1 MHTEW
6 NPKARSASIR
16 KWADNLHKEAKRLFL
31 QDKTHAHLLFFFDG
45 EQGLIS
51 VNPVPPKTAQAQVD
65 ASVAKAVKDNKL
77 FGVIFIGEAWA
88 YFRKSATDHT
98 AFQLLD
104 GEMSVKDLRDED
116 KTEVLY
122 MRMESLEKDSL
133 VRLNRI
139 VRTGEEVALSP
150 DKKIWGEEQRWFPS
164 SD

>member
-1 MHTEW
+1 MNTEW
-6 NPKARSASIR
+6 NPKAKSASIR
-16 KWADNLHKEAKRLFL
+16 KWADNLHKESKRLFL

-45 EQGLIS
+45 DKGLIS
-51 VNPVPPKTAQAQVD
+51 VNPVPPKTAQAKIDVSI
-65 ASVAKAVKDNKL
+65 ARAVKDNKL
-77 FGVIFIGEAWA
+77 FGVIFVGEAWA
-88 YFRKSATDHT
+88 YFRKGKTDHT

-104 GEMSVKDLRDED
+104 GEMTVKDLRDED

-139 VRTGEEVALSP
+139 IRTEDEVALSP
-150 DKKIWGEEQRWFPS
+150 DKKVWGEDQKWFPA